1 MAEIKRIGILTS
13 GGDSPG
19 MNAAIRSA
27 VRVALKKGI
36 EPYGIYKGFAGLL
49 DDNMKLFNS
58 RDVSDIMQ
66 RGGTILETARCEEF
80 KMDRGQEEAV
90 KVVKRRGLD
99 GIIVIGG
106 NGSFAGAL
114 ALSGYDIP
122 TVGIPGTIDNDIA
135 GTDMCI
141 GVDTV
146 LNTVVE
152 AIGRI
157 KDTAS
162 ALERAFIVETMGRES
177 GYIAL
182 ISGLVSGAEAIIIPE
197 IPVDEEFYDKM
208 ADKLLEGKKQGK
220 KHCIIVVAEGAAS
233 AYTVARHLENK
244 TGYEMRVTVLGHLQ
258 RGGSPTAYDRLIASR
273 FGADAVEALVEGYNA
288 HMIGMQGNKIVRLPL
303 EKVVKNSKGV
313 NLELYE
319 LAMELI

>member
-27 VRVALKKGI
+27 VRIALKKNI
-36 EPYGIYKGFAGLL
+36 EPYGIYRGFAGLL
-49 DDNMKLFNS
+49 DDNMKLFTS

-80 KMDRGQEEAV
+80 KIERGQEAAV
-90 KVVKRRGLD
+90 EVIKRRGLD

-114 ALSGYDIP
+114 ALSRHGIP
-122 TVGIPGTIDNDIA
+122 TIGIPGTIDNDIA

-141 GVDTV
+141 GVDTA
-146 LNTVVE
+146 LNTVID
-152 AIGRI
+152 AIGKI

-162 ALERAFIVETMGRES
+162 SLERAFIVETMGRKS

-197 IPVDEEFYDKM
+197 VPVDYDEI
-208 ADKLLEGKKQGK
+208 ADMLLEGKKQGK
-220 KHCIIVVAEGAAS
+220 KHSIIVVAEGAAS

-273 FGADAVEALVEGYNA
+273 FGAEAVEALVDGYDA
-288 HMIGMQGNKIVRLPL
+288 HMIGVQANKIVRLPL
-303 EKVVKNSKGV
+303 EKVVETPQGV

-319 LAMELI
+319 LAMNLT